1 MPDCSRNQIFSLRL
15 GHSKAEMKS
24 KIQNLPLNLG
34 HNLGLG
40 LDQSASPFSPTNR
53 KIISAVSCPMPDHP
67 RHGRVTFNTLTY
79 NSLISYECNYGYMII
94 GTLSPLV
101 SMTKYFISTIV
112 LPREIDNYLA
122 IFEGSQ

>member
-1 MPDCSRNQIFSLRL
+1 
-15 GHSKAEMKS
+15 
-24 KIQNLPLNLG
+24 
-34 HNLGLG
+34 
-40 LDQSASPFSPTNR
+40 
-53 KIISAVSCPMPDHP
+53 MPDHP
-67 RHGRVTFNTLTY
+67 RDGRVTFNTLTY